1 MVSMHVQVDKPRPV
15 PSMETSVFETG
26 TAVSSDPSTQTDA
39 AMLRSNPSPYPRAE
53 TSPTPRLPGYIPG
66 MPRPM
71 TPREAN
77 FDPDEVPTSSSST
90 PRATSPR
97 IPSTDRATSPSFA
110 SNSPLRRDSTS
121 IRQSHRAASPLLT
134 SPGAPITSLLAGVNG
149 RFTPDRSQSPD
160 GPVEFGRPL
169 DSSVV
174 GRRRPVSP
182 FSQGTYQSMT
192 VSSRPSTPSNVTW
205 KAPASPG
212 SGGQS
217 RSGSAMDF
225 SEIDFAVSGLPSQV
239 RNGYDRPS
247 VHTRNDSNTSSSD
260 LYEVAQLSRSGSLI
274 GGRSLRSPPLPDSPL
289 FEGAAQSTG
298 ALTLSK
304 RGQPSSTD
312 NDGSSPPGS
321 AGLRSPTPT
330 QYPSRSSTPPAFS
343 EPDSSRG
350 SRRGSHQAM
359 TSPFTLNQSQLVLS
373 PLANS
378 SRSSLESAGSSYHT
392 WEADKQDRTIP
403 LVAALES
410 QPPAWHDLS
419 NTAGGLSSGDGDVEV
434 IVRQQSG
441 LKKND
446 FVAIQDRL
454 LFAAKL
460 KAEVSEPQRRNS
472 LRRRRPSASQTVS
485 RIQLSIMTDCLN
497 NV

>member
-1 MVSMHVQVDKPRPV
+1 MVLTHVQVDKARLFPAT
-15 PSMETSVFETG
+15 ETGVFETG
-26 TAVSSDPSTQTDA
+26 TAVSPDPPTQTDA
-39 AMLRSNPSPYPRAE
+39 AMYRSSPSPYPRAE

-77 FDPDEVPTSSSST
+77 FDPDELPTSSSST

-110 SNSPLRRDSTS
+110 SNSPLRR
-121 IRQSHRAASPLLT
+121 QSHRATSPLLT
-134 SPGAPITSLLAGVNG
+134 NPAAAPIASLLSGVNG
-149 RFTPDRSQSPD
+149 RFSPDRSQSPD
-160 GPVEFGRPL
+160 ASVDFGSSL

-182 FSQGTYQSMT
+182 YSQGTYQSMT

-217 RSGSAMDF
+217 RSGSAIGF
-225 SEIDFAVSGLPSQV
+225 SEIDFAVSGLPSQI
-239 RNGYDRPS
+239 RNGFDRPS
-247 VHTRNDSNTSSSD
+247 VHTRNDSNMSSSD
-260 LYEVAQLSRSGSLI
+260 LYEIAQLGRSGSLL

-289 FEGAAQSTG
+289 YESGAQSTG
-298 ALTLSK
+298 VFTLSK
-304 RGQPSSTD
+304 RGQPSSVG
-312 NDGSSPPGS
+312 NDIGSSPPGS

-330 QYPSRSSTPPAFS
+330 QYPSRSSTSPAFS
-343 EPDSSRG
+343 EPDLSRS
-350 SRRGSHQAM
+350 SRRGSQQAM

-392 WEADKQDRTIP
+392 WDADKQDRTIP

-419 NTAGGLSSGDGDVEV
+419 NTADGPDGDVEV
-434 IVRQQSG
+434 IVQQHSG

-446 FVAIQDRL
+446 FVAIQERL

-485 RIQLSIMTDCLN
+485 RIQLSIMTDFLN

>member
-1 MVSMHVQVDKPRPV
+1 MFR
-15 PSMETSVFETG
+15 
-26 TAVSSDPSTQTDA
+26 ST
-39 AMLRSNPSPYPRAE
+39 PSPYPRAE

-97 IPSTDRATSPSFA
+97 ISSTDRSTSPSFA
-110 SNSPLRRDSTS
+110 SNGPLRRDSTS

-134 SPGAPITSLLAGVNG
+134 NPGAPIASLLSGVNG

-160 GPVEFGRPL
+160 GPSVEFGKPL
-169 DSSVV
+169 DSSVL

-212 SGGQS
+212 GQS
-217 RSGSAMDF
+217 RSGSVMDF
-225 SEIDFAVSGLPSQV
+225 SEIDFAVSGLPLQV

-247 VHTRNDSNTSSSD
+247 VHTRTDSNMSSSD
-260 LYEVAQLSRSGSLI
+260 LYEVAQLSRSGSLL

-289 FEGAAQSTG
+289 FESAPQSTG
-298 ALTLSK
+298 AFTSSK
-304 RGQPSSTD
+304 RGQPSSAS
-312 NDGSSPPGS
+312 NDIGSSPPGS

-343 EPDSSRG
+343 EPDLSRS

-359 TSPFTLNQSQLVLS
+359 ASPFSLNQSQLVLS

-419 NTAGGLSSGDGDVEV
+419 NTAGPDGDVEV
-434 IVRQQSG
+434 IVQQHSG

-446 FVAIQDRL
+446 FVAIQERL

-460 KAEVSEPQRRNS
+460 KAEVPEPQRRNS

-485 RIQLSIMTDCLN
+485 RIQLSIMIDYLN
-497 NV
+497 IV